1 MQLNLLLKWNKIEK
15 VEGNP
20 KPTIFYLPKHGAR
33 TIKIL
38 LTTINVTFKHIKR
51 RIFIIDL
58 DLAKK
63 IQITINFNHISRFS
77 LLNVTVY

>member
-20 KPTIFYLPKHGAR
+20 KPTIFYQPKHGAR
-33 TIKIL
+33 TKYIL

-58 DLAKK
+58 DL
-63 IQITINFNHISRFS
+63 
-77 LLNVTVY
+77 V